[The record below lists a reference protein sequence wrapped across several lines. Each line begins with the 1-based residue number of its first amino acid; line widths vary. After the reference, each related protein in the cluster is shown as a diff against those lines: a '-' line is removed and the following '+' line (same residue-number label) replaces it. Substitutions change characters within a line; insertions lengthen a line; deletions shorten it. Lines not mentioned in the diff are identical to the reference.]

1 MAADGKS
8 TLVTIVENVRD
19 AGILFGR
26 RFAPPADIPTALKKL
41 LADLGIAD
49 PQGSVSNEL
58 ASAAAAWRDLAN
70 SLSGVSLD
78 FVDPAQTIAKLSAQ
92 AGAIQRDIAQ
102 IIQAPQDALARLG
115 ASANAIRAVFPER
128 LLHYIVYEFITS
140 THPKIGGTFLLL
152 GVLRREVKS
161 AGGNPAFIDNAAIR
175 VFDLAQLIRAITH
188 PRESFLTVMRWGTN
202 DFLARPIVDGMT
214 LLLGT
219 IPGTTRGREDDEFPI
234 VEERLFVPD
243 MDATVPSARR
253 TLDVPLGT
261 LSLVGLHKRGIGLAV
276 PNPLQIGGNLI
287 PAPPIPAVQI
297 FALTPGAVPATD
309 DPRFEILPR

>member
-1 MAADGKS
+1 MAAEGKG
-8 TLVTIVENVRD
+8 TLVTIVENVRA
-19 AGILFGR
+19 AGVAFGS

-49 PQGSVSNEL
+49 PQNSVSDNL
-58 ASAAAAWRDLAN
+58 ASAAAAWHDLAN

-92 AGAIQRDIAQ
+92 AGAIQRDIAK
-102 IIQAPQDALARLG
+102 IIQAPQDALAGLG

-128 LLHYIVYEFITS
+128 LLHYIVYEFLTS
-140 THPKIGGTFLLL
+140 THPKIGGAFLLL

-161 AGGNPAFIDNAAIR
+161 AGGNLAFIDNAGIR

-219 IPGTTRGREDDEFPI
+219 IPGTTRGPQDDEFPI
-234 VEERLFVPD
+234 VDERLFVPD
-243 MDATVPSARR
+243 MDATGPSARR
-253 TLDVPLGT
+253 TLSVPGGT
-261 LSLVGLHKRGIGLAV
+261 LSFVGLHKRGIGLEV
-276 PNPLQIGGNLI
+276 PIPLQVGGQI
-287 PAPPIPAVQI
+287 PVPPFPAVQI
-297 FALTPGAVPATD
+297 FALTPGALPATD